1 LQDLQDEESGKYLV
15 ILVNPVNPVHTIF
28 LSMELEIGLALLL
41 LIVLSL
47 LATVD
52 MAFAQL
58 SDVGLR
64 RLIGENGDK
73 PEPKSIPFLH
83 QALENRPRFSFA
95 LSAMIQILL
104 VVVAVLITSIS
115 LRLFPN
121 PRLVLVGLFAGL
133 ILAGIFRQL
142 IPLFISTRNPE
153 GTLLF
158 LLPIVRPF
166 FPIMTFVADPF
177 QRLFDR
183 SRRKDQVTETGEEQE
198 EDDDSGDLQALIDV
212 GEAEGILEE
221 EEGELIHSIIE
232 FGDTRVSEVMT
243 PRPDI
248 VAVPDNAT
256 VREARDIILDSK
268 YSRLPV
274 YREQIDNVEGMIY
287 VRDLLQYWAE
297 GREEEC
303 IKSLV
308 RSVYFIP
315 ETKPV
320 AELLEEMQKAHAQ
333 LAMVIDEYGG
343 ICGLVTVEDILE
355 EIVGEIEDED
365 IAGEELEEIVEGADG
380 SYEVLGSTEIGKI
393 ERLFDMEIED
403 DDFTTIAGLV
413 INESGRVPAVSERL
427 TIRGLQVELL
437 EADERRILR
446 LRVRKA
452 PEEDASKVDH
462 KESQKAQTS

>member
-1 LQDLQDEESGKYLV
+1 
-15 ILVNPVNPVHTIF
+15 
-28 LSMELEIGLALLL
+28 MELEIGLALLL
-41 LIVLSL
+41 LIVLSF

-64 RLIGENGDK
+64 RLIGENGEK
-73 PEPKSIPFLH
+73 PEPRSRLFLRY
-83 QALENRPRFSFA
+83 ALENRARFGFA

-115 LRLFPN
+115 LRLFPD
-121 PRLVLVGLFAGL
+121 PGLVLVGLLAGL

-153 GTLLF
+153 ATLLF

-166 FPIMTFVADPF
+166 FPIMAFMADPF

-183 SRRKDQVTETGEEQE
+183 SRRKDQVADVGEEE
-198 EDDDSGDLQALIDV
+198 EEGDSGDLQALIDV
-212 GEAEGILEE
+212 GEAEGILES

-248 VAVPDNAT
+248 VAVPATAT
-256 VREARDIILDSK
+256 VREARNVILESK

-274 YREQIDNVEGMIY
+274 YRDQIDNVDGIIY
-287 VRDLLQYWAE
+287 VRDLLQCWAE
-297 GREEEC
+297 GSEDDS

-308 RSVYFIP
+308 RSVYFVP

-320 AELLEEMQKAHAQ
+320 ADLLEEMQKAHVQ

-365 IAGEELEEIVEGADG
+365 IAGEDLEEIVEGKEG
-380 SYEVLGSTEIGKI
+380 SYLVLASTEIGKI
-393 ERLFDMEIED
+393 ERLFDMEIEA

-413 INESGRVPAVSERL
+413 INESGKVPSVGEHL
-427 TIRGLQVELL
+427 TIRGLEVEVL
-437 EADERRILR
+437 EADERRIAR
-446 LRVRKA
+446 LRIK
-452 PEEDASKVDH
+452 PQP
-462 KESQKAQTS
+462 QKMSAE

>member
-1 LQDLQDEESGKYLV
+1 
-15 ILVNPVNPVHTIF
+15 
-28 LSMELEIGLALLL
+28 MELEIGLAVVL
-41 LIVLSL
+41 LIVLSV

-64 RLIGENGDK
+64 RLIGENGEK
-73 PEPKSIPFLH
+73 PEPRARPFLQ
-83 QALENRPRFSFA
+83 QALENRPRFGFA
-95 LSAMIQILL
+95 LSATIQILL

-115 LRLFPN
+115 LNLLPD
-121 PRLVLVGLFAGL
+121 PRFVPVGLLAGL
-133 ILAGIFRQL
+133 ILVGIFRQL

-158 LLPIVRPF
+158 LLPVVRPF
-166 FPIMTFVADPF
+166 FPVMAFIADPF

-183 SRRKDQVTETGEEQE
+183 SRRKDQVTEDGEEEE
-198 EDDDSGDLQALIDV
+198 EDDDSNDLQALIDV

-232 FGDTRVSEVMT
+232 FGDTRVSEVMA

-248 VAVPDNAT
+248 VAVPVTAT
-256 VREARDIILDSK
+256 IREARDVMLESK

-274 YREQIDNVEGMIY
+274 YRDQIDNVEGIIY
-287 VRDLLQYWAE
+287 VRDLLQCWAD
-297 GREEEC
+297 GREDES
-303 IKSLV
+303 IQPLV
-308 RSVYFIP
+308 RDVYFVP

-320 AELLEEMQKAHAQ
+320 AELLEEMQKAHVQ

-343 ICGLVTVEDILE
+343 VCGLVTVEDILE

-365 IAGEELEEIVEGADG
+365 IAGEELEEVVECGE
-380 SYEVLGSTEIGKI
+380 SCYEVWASIEIGKI

-413 INESGRVPAVSERL
+413 INESGKVPEVGESL
-427 TIRGLQVELL
+427 TIRGLEVEVL
-437 EADERRILR
+437 EADERRIIR
-446 LRVRKA
+446 LRVKKA
-452 PEEDASKVDH
+452 QLEETEE
-462 KESQKAQTS
+462 ESQKAQTT

>member
-1 LQDLQDEESGKYLV
+1 
-15 ILVNPVNPVHTIF
+15 
-28 LSMELEIGLALLL
+28 MELEIGLALVL
-41 LIVLSL
+41 LIVLSV

-64 RLIGENGDK
+64 RLIGENGEK
-73 PEPKSIPFLH
+73 PELRSRPFLQ
-83 QALENRPRFSFA
+83 QALENRPRFGFA
-95 LSAMIQILL
+95 LSATIQILL

-115 LRLFPN
+115 LGLLPD
-121 PRLVLVGLFAGL
+121 PRFVPVGLLAGL
-133 ILAGIFRQL
+133 ILVGIFRQL

-153 GTLLF
+153 NTLLF
-158 LLPIVRPF
+158 LLPVVRPI
-166 FPIMTFVADPF
+166 FPFMAFVADPF

-183 SRRKDQVTETGEEQE
+183 SRRKDQIAEDGEEEE

-243 PRPDI
+243 PRPEI
-248 VAVPDNAT
+248 VALAAT
-256 VREARDIILDSK
+256 ATIREARDVILESK

-274 YREQIDNVEGMIY
+274 YRDQIDNVEGIIY
-287 VRDLLQYWAE
+287 VRDLLQCWAN
-297 GREEEC
+297 GREDEN
-303 IKSLV
+303 IKPLV
-308 RSVYFIP
+308 RNVYFIP

-320 AELLEEMQKAHAQ
+320 ADLLEEMQKAPVQ

-343 ICGLVTVEDILE
+343 VCGLVTVEDILE

-365 IAGEELEEIVEGADG
+365 IAGEELEEIVQAPDG
-380 SYEVLGSTEIGKI
+380 SYIVSGSSEIGKI
-393 ERLFDMEIED
+393 ERIFDMEIED

-413 INESGRVPAVSERL
+413 INEQGKVPDVGECL
-427 TIRGLQVELL
+427 NIRGLEVEVLD
-437 EADERRILR
+437 ADERRINR
-446 LRVRKA
+446 LRVKA
-452 PEEDASKVDH
+452 EPKVTTEETD
-462 KESQKAQTS
+462 ENQKQISAGKKN

>member
-1 LQDLQDEESGKYLV
+1 
-15 ILVNPVNPVHTIF
+15 
-28 LSMELEIGLALLL
+28 MELEIGLALVL

-64 RLIGENGDK
+64 RLMGENGEK
-73 PEPKSIPFLH
+73 PEPRSRPFLQ
-83 QALENRPRFSFA
+83 QALENRPRFGFA
-95 LSAMIQILL
+95 LSATIQILL
-104 VVVAVLITSIS
+104 VVVAVLVTSIS

-121 PRLVLVGLFAGL
+121 PRLVLVGLLAGL

-153 GTLLF
+153 RTLLF
-158 LLPIVRPF
+158 LLPILKPL
-166 FPIMTFVADPF
+166 FPIMSFVADPF

-183 SRRKDQVTETGEEQE
+183 SRRKDQVAEDGEQEE

-248 VAVPDNAT
+248 VAVPVT
-256 VREARDIILDSK
+256 STIREARDVILESK

-274 YREQIDNVEGMIY
+274 YRDQIDNVEGIIY
-287 VRDLLQYWAE
+287 VRDLLQCWAD
-297 GREEEC
+297 GREDES
-303 IKSLV
+303 IKPLL
-308 RSVYFIP
+308 RDVYDIP

-320 AELLEEMQKAHAQ
+320 ADLLEEMQKAHVQ

-343 ICGLVTVEDILE
+343 VCGLVTVEDILE

-365 IAGEELEEIVEGADG
+365 IAGEELEEIVECGENC
-380 SYEVLGSTEIGKI
+380 YEVLASVEIGKI
-393 ERLFDMEIED
+393 ERLFSMEIEA

-413 INESGRVPAVSERL
+413 INESGTVPAAGALL
-427 TIRGLQVELL
+427 TMRGLEVEVL
-437 EADERRILR
+437 EADERRIIR
-446 LRVRKA
+446 LRVKKA
-452 PEEDASKVDH
+452 PPQEQSEEEIQ
-462 KESQKAQTS
+462 KESQRAQTT

>member
-1 LQDLQDEESGKYLV
+1 
-15 ILVNPVNPVHTIF
+15 
-28 LSMELEIGLALLL
+28 MELEIGLALLL
-41 LIVLSL
+41 LIVLSI
-47 LATVD
+47 LATAD
-52 MAFAQL
+52 MAFSQL

-64 RLIGENGDK
+64 RLIGENGEK
-73 PEPKSIPFLH
+73 PELRSRPFLQ

-115 LRLFPN
+115 LRLFPD
-121 PRLVLVGLFAGL
+121 PRLVLVGLVAGL

-153 GTLLF
+153 RTLLF
-158 LLPIVRPF
+158 ILPVIRPF
-166 FPIMTFVADPF
+166 FPIMAFIADPF

-183 SRRKDQVTETGEEQE
+183 SRRSRDQVAEEGEEE
-198 EDDDSGDLQALIDV
+198 EDDDDSGDIQALIDV

-248 VAVPDNAT
+248 VAVPETAS
-256 VREARDIILDSK
+256 VREARDVILDSK

-274 YREQIDNVEGMIY
+274 YGDQIDNVVGMIY
-287 VRDLLQYWAE
+287 VRDLLQCWAE
-297 GREEEC
+297 DKQDC
-303 IKSLV
+303 SIKPLI
-308 RSVYFIP
+308 RSVYVVP

-320 AELLEEMQKAHAQ
+320 ADLLKEMQKAHVQ

-343 ICGLVTVEDILE
+343 VCGLVTVEDMLE

-365 IAGEELEEIVEGADG
+365 IAGEELEEIVPVADG

-393 ERLFDMEIED
+393 ERLFDMEIEA

-413 INESGRVPAVSERL
+413 INESGKVPAAGESL
-427 TIRGLQVELL
+427 TFRGLEVEVV
-437 EADERRILR
+437 EADERRINR

-452 PEEDASKVDH
+452 QRENASEVGH
-462 KESQKAQTS
+462 G